1 MEFNKKR
8 STVMRLF
15 LFIVR
20 LALTLALIYAVIEA
34 IGIENVNGFFVAMF
48 APWVDLV
55 AKHNI
60 DVWGILTHPI
70 TLILGALF
78 LVAHIQKLRR

>member
-1 MEFNKKR
+1 
-8 STVMRLF
+8 MRLF

-34 IGIENVNGFFVAMF
+34 VGMEYISGFFIVVF
-48 APWVDLV
+48 GPWFDLV
-55 AKHNI
+55 DEYQI
-60 DVWGILTHPI
+60 DIWGILTHPI

>member
-1 MEFNKKR
+1 
-8 STVMRLF
+8 MRLF

-34 IGIENVNGFFVAMF
+34 VGMEYISGFFIVVF
-48 APWVDLV
+48 GPWFDLV
-55 AKHNI
+55 DEYQI
-60 DVWGILTHPI
+60 DIWGILTHPI
-70 TLILGALF
+70 MLILGALF